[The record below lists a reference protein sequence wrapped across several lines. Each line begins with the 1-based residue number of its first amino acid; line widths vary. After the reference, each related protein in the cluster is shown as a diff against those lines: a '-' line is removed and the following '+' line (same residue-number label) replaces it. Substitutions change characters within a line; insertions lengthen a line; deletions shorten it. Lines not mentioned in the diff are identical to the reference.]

1 KPASEQAF
9 CYVQSYVTLNISPP
23 SFCIS
28 KIIIQPLRLACP
40 LFVSFLFIERV
51 TPYCHRADQ
60 EY

>member
-1 KPASEQAF
+1 M
-9 CYVQSYVTLNISPP
+9 QSYVTLNASPP